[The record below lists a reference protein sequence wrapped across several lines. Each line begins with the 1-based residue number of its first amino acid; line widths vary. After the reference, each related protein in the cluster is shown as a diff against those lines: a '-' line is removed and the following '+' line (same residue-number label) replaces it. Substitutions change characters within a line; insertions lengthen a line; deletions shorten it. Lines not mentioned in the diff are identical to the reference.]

1 MFCAAGPS
9 VNRPLDHRAQFVRK
23 YIYFLNFKLISSDEK
38 LLKIQLSPKHIWD
51 ENVVGALLGAS
62 WGTQWWERWKL
73 GELDGN
79 TFRRKNK
86 KRSPPIPHQ
95 TQ

>member
-1 MFCAAGPS
+1 M
-9 VNRPLDHRAQFVRK
+9 K
-23 YIYFLNFKLISSDEK
+23 M
-38 LLKIQLSPKHIWD
+38 W
-51 ENVVGALLGAS
+51 LGAS

-86 KRSPPIPHQ
+86 KRSPPNPSTNPIGKKIIGPS
-95 TQ
+95 

>member
-1 MFCAAGPS
+1 M
-9 VNRPLDHRAQFVRK
+9 K
-23 YIYFLNFKLISSDEK
+23 M
-38 LLKIQLSPKHIWD
+38 W
-51 ENVVGALLGAS
+51 LGAS

-86 KRSPPIPHQ
+86 KRAPQSLTKPNRKKNNWALLI
-95 TQ
+95 TCGASSLAA